1 MDQVPAICAFL
12 EDLMYIMASP
22 GSGHE
27 LYQPHLYEDPG
38 PRSLVIHKIM
48 AQVPGVRNFGKDL
61 VNIMPSPGSG
71 HELYQLHVYEDP
83 RPSFLVI
90 YKYGPGGCNIRFSL
104 TFDVYNAIPGVG
116 SRTVPTPFV

>member
-1 MDQVPAICAFL
+1 MP
-12 EDLMYIMASP
+12 SP

-48 AQVPGVRNFGKDL
+48 AQVAGIRNFGKDL

-90 YKYGPGGCNIRFSL
+90 YKYITYL
-104 TFDVYNAIPGVG
+104 VYLVSYLGYCVLDI
-116 SRTVPTPFV
+116 STLQD